1 MMERERMQREMDEMM
16 REKERESSYGNQQ
29 QQQQQ
34 MQQMMMQMTQAI
46 ATAGSGGGGG
56 DGISG
61 LSQQL
66 AMLNGGG
73 GGGGGKSNGKE
84 LIDEN
89 ALRQLTILSQGPL
102 KNSEL
107 YHLHMQHLS
116 ELTKTRL
123 EMDKLE
129 QQQTLLTMQNDLKRK
144 NAEHEKEAE
153 HELFMSEKRRQL
165 RAARIQRILAK
176 EMPGGAAGDDMLS
189 KKYDSEEGLFI
200 WFDFALGIPTRFR
213 KLQLVYCFAIDT
225 QVQTKPKALPIADCE
240 PGMYRVW
247 TLIAHTV
254 YCH

>member
-1 MMERERMQREMDEMM
+1 
-16 REKERESSYGNQQ
+16 
-29 QQQQQ
+29 
-34 MQQMMMQMTQAI
+34 
-46 ATAGSGGGGG
+46 
-56 DGISG
+56 
-61 LSQQL
+61 
-66 AMLNGGG
+66 
-73 GGGGGKSNGKE
+73 
-84 LIDEN
+84 
-89 ALRQLTILSQGPL
+89 
-102 KNSEL
+102 
-107 YHLHMQHLS
+107 
-116 ELTKTRL
+116 
-123 EMDKLE
+123 
-129 QQQTLLTMQNDLKRK
+129 LKRK